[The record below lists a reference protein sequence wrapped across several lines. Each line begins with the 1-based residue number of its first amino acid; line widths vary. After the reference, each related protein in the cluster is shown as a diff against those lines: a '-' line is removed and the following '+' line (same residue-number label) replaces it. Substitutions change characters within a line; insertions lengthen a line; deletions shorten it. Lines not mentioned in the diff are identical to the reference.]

1 MSLGYSFQSGVSSLK
16 SFTEGIEVI
25 GNNISNVNTTGFKKG
40 RAEYA
45 DSFYNTLATSTSK
58 ASQVGSGTHVS
69 GVSTQFDTED
79 AKYTGK
85 ESDLAINGN
94 GFFRVTDPS
103 DGTTFFTRGGSFSRD
118 TNGYLVTSEGYRLQG
133 SGTLAGGDLQVPET
147 AANPTTG
154 QVETVSSWSFSA
166 TTGEL
171 SLYFSDG
178 SELAAGQVQLSSFSN
193 PQGLTSQGGNIFKQT
208 TDAGTR
214 SDFLPASD
222 AIASVTS
229 QYLEQSNVDL
239 TEELTNM
246 IVVQRGF
253 QAGSRVIT
261 TTDQLTQEAIK
272 LKS

>member
-1 MSLGYSFQSGVSSLK
+1 MSLGYGFQSGVSSLK
-16 SFTEGIEVI
+16 SFSEGLEVI
-25 GNNISNVNTTGFKKG
+25 GNNISNVSTTGFKKG

-45 DSFYNTLATSTSK
+45 DSFYNMLVTPSNNASK
-58 ASQVGSGTHVS
+58 IGSGSHVT

-85 ESDLAINGN
+85 QSDLAINGN
-94 GFFRVTDPS
+94 GFFRVVNPS
-103 DGTTFFTRGGSFSRD
+103 DGNTYYTRGGGFTRD
-118 TNGYLVTSEGYRLQG
+118 TNGYLTTPQGYRLQG
-133 SGTLAGGDLQVPET
+133 TGTLSGGDVQVPET
-147 AANPTTG
+147 ATNPTSG
-154 QVETVSSWSFSA
+154 QTETVSSWSFSA
-166 TTGEL
+166 TTGKL

-178 SELAAGQVQLSSFSN
+178 TSVDAGQIQLSSFSS
-193 PQGLTSQGGNIFKQT
+193 PEGLATQGGNTFKQT
-208 TDAGTR
+208 DEAGTR
-214 SDFLPASD
+214 TDFLPSSTAS
-222 AIASVTS
+222 ASVTS

-261 TTDQLTQEAIK
+261 TTDQLMQEAIK

>member
-1 MSLGYSFQSGVSSLK
+1 MSLGYTFQTGVSALK
-16 SFTEGIEVI
+16 STSEGLEVI
-25 GNNISNVNTTGFKKG
+25 GNNISNVSTTGFKKG

-45 DSFYNTLATSTSK
+45 DSFYNTLVTSTNS
-58 ASQVGSGTHVS
+58 ASQIGSGTHVS

-103 DGTTFFTRGGSFSRD
+103 DGTTFFTRGGSFTRD

-133 SGTLAGGDLQVPET
+133 TGTLGGGAVQVPET
-147 AANPTTG
+147 ATNPTTG
-154 QVETVSSWSFSA
+154 QAETVSSWSFSA

-178 SELAAGQVQLSSFSN
+178 SELKAGQVQLTNFSN
-193 PQGLTSQGGNIFKQT
+193 PQGLTSQGGNVFKAT

-214 SDFLPASD
+214 TDFSPSSD
-222 AIASVTS
+222 AGASVTS

-239 TEELTNM
+239 TDEMTNM

-261 TTDQLTQEAIK
+261 TTDQLMQEAIK

>member
-1 MSLGYSFQSGVSSLK
+1 VSALK
-16 SFTEGIEVI
+16 SYSEGLDVI

-40 RAEYA
+40 RAEYS
-45 DSFYNTLATSTSK
+45 DSFYNSLVTSTNS
-58 ASQVGSGTHVS
+58 ASQIGSGTRVS
-69 GVSTQFDTED
+69 NVSTQFGTED
-79 AKYTGK
+79 ANYTGK
-85 ESDLAINGN
+85 ESDLAINGS

-103 DGTTFFTRGGSFSRD
+103 DGTTFYTRGGSFTRD
-118 TNGYLVTSEGYRLQG
+118 SSGYLVTPEGYRLQG
-133 SGTLAGGDLQVPET
+133 TNTLGGGDFLVPET
-147 AANPTTG
+147 ANNPKTG
-154 QVETVSSWSFSA
+154 QAETVSSWSFSA

-178 SELAAGQVQLSSFSN
+178 STLSAGQVQLTNFSN
-193 PQGLTSQGGNIFKQT
+193 PEGLSSQGGNVFKET
-208 TDAGTR
+208 ATSGTKTDFAP
-214 SDFLPASD
+214 SSD
-222 AIASVTS
+222 ALATVTS

-253 QAGSRVIT
+253 QAGSRIIT